1 MVLVLSPSPTL
12 VNALTQNWYF
22 ALSMILDA
30 SKTSMDGLSIFFI
43 GFDYKIILKSLE
55 QFIKLI

>member
-43 GFDYKIILKSLE
+43 GFDYKIIFKSLG
-55 QFIKLI
+55 